1 MNIIQELEI
10 LRKKPK
16 NEKLINLYF
25 LDCCKKLIKFRSSG
39 YLSKNLLIAQQ
50 FLNGNAN
57 QEQIHKAEWE
67 MEAEA
72 FEAEYYSD
80 KNMLEFYRV
89 DENIRNDLVFLKASM
104 TIENKE
110 SEIYIID
117 MAYFINCVFSHIEYT
132 SN

>member
-1 MNIIQELEI
+1 
-10 LRKKPK
+10 
-16 NEKLINLYF
+16 
-25 LDCCKKLIKFRSSG
+25 
-39 YLSKNLLIAQQ
+39 
-50 FLNGNAN
+50 
-57 QEQIHKAEWE
+57 

-80 KNMLEFYRV
+80 KNMLEFYWV